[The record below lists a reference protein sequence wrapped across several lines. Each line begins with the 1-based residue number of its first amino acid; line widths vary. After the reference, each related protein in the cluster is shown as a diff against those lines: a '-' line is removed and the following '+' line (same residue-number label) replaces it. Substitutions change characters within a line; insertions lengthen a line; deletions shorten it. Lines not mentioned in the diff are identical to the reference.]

1 MLKFIKHHMASI
13 VDIEIFPLVSFIIF
27 FTLFTSML
35 IWVITMKKS
44 YADYMSAMPV
54 NDDDELNLNV

>member
-1 MLKFIKHHMASI
+1 MLKFIKHHMTSI

-44 YADYMSAMPV
+44 YTDYMSAMPV

>member
-1 MLKFIKHHMASI
+1 MASI